1 MDCVD
6 ARTLAIE
13 EGITYREY
21 CAEDFPAGRDG
32 VRDIS
37 KMTTYTFQACIDAC
51 DSYNTQRDTR
61 NDLECLA
68 MTYDANLTSSISAF
82 NANFYL
88 KDAQGTGLASENSTS
103 SAAKAH

>member
-6 ARTLAIE
+6 ARTLASE

-37 KMTTYTFQACIDAC
+37 KTTTYTFQACIDAC
-51 DSYNTQRDTR
+51 DPYNTQRDTR
-61 NDLECLA
+61 NDPECL
-68 MTYDANLTSSISAF
+68 
-82 NANFYL
+82 YL